1 MHKDRLLVSV
11 VLVVLAIAAGST
23 VLAQSTSLNQSPTPG
38 PSQTVSSSADQVK
51 DWTLKKWNAM
61 KREWRKDR
69 AKWDTCNRKASD
81 QKLTGKASWT
91 FIYDCMKAS

>member
-11 VLVVLAIAAGST
+11 VLVVLAIAAGSAA
-23 VLAQSTSLNQSPTPG
+23 LAQSTSPSQSPAPG
-38 PSQTVSSSADQVK
+38 PSPTASSADQVK
-51 DWTLKKWNAM
+51 DWTQKKWNAM

-69 AKWDTCNRKASD
+69 AKWDTCNRQATD

>member
-23 VLAQSTSLNQSPTPG
+23 VLAQSTSLNQSPT
-38 PSQTVSSSADQVK
+38 VSSSADQVK

-69 AKWDTCNRKASD
+69 AKWDTCNQKASD

-91 FIYDCMKAS
+91 FIYDRMKVL